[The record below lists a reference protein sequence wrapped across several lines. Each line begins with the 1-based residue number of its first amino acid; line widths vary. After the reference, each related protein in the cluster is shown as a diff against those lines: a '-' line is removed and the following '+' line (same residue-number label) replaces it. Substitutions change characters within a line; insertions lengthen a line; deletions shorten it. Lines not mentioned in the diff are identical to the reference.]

1 MLSSAT
7 YLNETWQNLL
17 KALEIIRK
25 KSLLIKI
32 CKSWLAYEQQLYQV
46 PIDLAE
52 QKITSFVLTSPN
64 TKYRVFCTSERLL
77 LFDWLFVISRK
88 KSWKKKNDTTQILA
102 NLAFHVTCW
111 AEWRRCIDHKDF
123 CHCVPLSA
131 QKIKTSARCKVH
143 LKQQVSSKFY
153 LELINLAILKLL
165 LYRNSMCQA

>member
-1 MLSSAT
+1 MAFG
-7 YLNETWQNLL
+7 WHHPWGDV
-17 KALEIIRK
+17 IHGW
-25 KSLLIKI
+25 SLIEI
-32 CKSWLAYEQQLYQV
+32 CKSWLAYEKQLYQV

-131 QKIKTSARCKVH
+131 QKIKTSARSKVH
-143 LKQQVSSKFY
+143 LKQQVFSKFY
-153 LELINLAILKLL
+153 LELFNLAVKCWYIEIPCAKHKGFH
-165 LYRNSMCQA
+165 A